1 MSSAA
6 FALISPCYNEGTTV
20 IRFLE
25 RIESE
30 TRNLPQHFEVIIVD
44 DCSSDHT
51 LELLKNFSFQAP
63 NLSLSLLHLRFNVGH
78 QAAIFQGLLFA
89 SKQPFSHFIVMD
101 SDGED
106 SPRAIPELIR
116 HSDYDIVHVV
126 RGKRRESTLFKIS
139 YWFYKASF
147 RFITGKRMNF
157 GNYCMISR
165 MIAESAV
172 FHSFTHFAA
181 FLSKQRGTRT
191 SFTWER
197 EKRID
202 GKSKMS
208 YKNLLSHAFKSFVEY
223 GEDLL
228 MVFLKSFI
236 VIMLLFVAAI
246 SNVIYQKFVADT
258 AILGWTSVVAI
269 GLLNMAI
276 IAIGFFVLGILLLHV
291 SHQKNP
297 NSRTSIYDEV
307 ARQS

>member
-1 MSSAA
+1 MNPIA
-6 FALISPCYNEGTTV
+6 FAIISPCYNEGTTV

-25 RIESE
+25 RIEAEIQS
-30 TRNLPQHFEVIIVD
+30 LSHHFEVIIVD
-44 DCSSDHT
+44 DCSNDET
-51 LELLKNFSFQAP
+51 LQLLKNFSFKAT
-63 NLSLSLLHLRFNVGH
+63 NLRLRLLHLRFNVGH

-89 SKQPFSHFIVMD
+89 SERPIGHFIVMD

-106 SPRAIPELIR
+106 SPHAIPELLR
-116 HSDYDIVHVV
+116 HTDADIVHVV
-126 RGKRRESTLFKIS
+126 RGKRQEHTLFKIS
-139 YWFYKASF
+139 YWFYKATF
-147 RFITGKRMNF
+147 RFITGKRMNY

-165 MIAESAV
+165 KIAESAV

-181 FLSKQRGTRT
+181 FLSKQRGSRA
-191 SFTWER
+191 SFVWER

-228 MVFLKSFI
+228 LVFLKSFI

-258 AILGWTSVVAI
+258 AILGWASVVAI

-276 IAIGFFVLGILLLHV
+276 ISIGFFVLGILLLNV

-297 NSRTSIYDEV
+297 NSRTCIYDEV